1 VDGAKAR
8 ALHESHARP
17 YRAQQAQSRA
27 LHDHQNNEGAVVK
40 VALGEIEGFIRQA
53 LVGKVE
59 EVDREEIEREK
70 IERQKAHDDLF
81 AYEESE
87 LELKDEQ
94 SS

>member
-1 VDGAKAR
+1 MDGAKAG

-17 YRAQQAQSRA
+17 HRPQQAQSCA
-27 LHDHQNNEGAVVK
+27 LHHYKNDEGPVVK
-40 VALGEIEGFIRQA
+40 VALREIEDFIRQA

-59 EVDREEIEREK
+59 EVDRQK
-70 IERQKAHDDLF
+70 IDRQKAHDDLF
-81 AYEESE
+81 AYEESK